1 MSAHRRRAAPLKT
14 FGRFLHVWA
23 TAAAATH
30 RSRRSDCFFATPPR
44 PRPTP
49 SVAASCDPPPSVAAG
64 CDLPPSGAAAVFPG
78 YDVRVDPSDFV
89 VPLSCVLD
97 DFLLFETAL
106 LVEGDFSVGTV
117 ACAASD
123 GADLR

>member
-30 RSRRSDCFFATPPR
+30 RSHRSRRSDCFFATPPR

-49 SVAASCDPPPSVAAG
+49 KGAAGCDPPPSG
-64 CDLPPSGAAAVFPG
+64 AVFPG
-78 YDVRVDPSDFV
+78 YDVHVDPSDFV

-106 LVEGDFSVGTV
+106 LVEGNFSVGTV